1 MYGFFYRAQIEFIS
15 PPPRLLAHYSALLFV
30 VRLQF
35 SAFILYL
42 PPLRLESLG
51 VPCILILS
59 YARTTIRTQWW
70 FRLSCPKR
78 REPPPM
84 LHSSSLLPRL
94 SYGYMQ
100 QSTRHHVHVH
110 TAVWGKGKAKKVF
123 FPPSLPP
130 LYRERG
136 LQHGVFLLF
145 LLPPSLQLSDNEP
158 CCVFVRP
165 WDA

>member
-1 MYGFFYRAQIEFIS
+1 MYGFFSIGHKSNLF
-15 PPPRLLAHYSALLFV
+15 PPRLLAHYSALLFV

-110 TAVWGKGKAKKVF
+110 TAVWGKGKAKKSFFPSFPPTAVQRERAATRRLPP
-123 FPPSLPP
+123 FPPSSFAAAI
-130 LYRERG
+130 G
-136 LQHGVFLLF
+136 
-145 LLPPSLQLSDNEP
+145 
-158 CCVFVRP
+158 
-165 WDA
+165 

>member
-1 MYGFFYRAQIEFIS
+1 MYGFFSIGHKSNLF
-15 PPPRLLAHYSALLFV
+15 PPRLLAHYSALLLV

-51 VPCILILS
+51 VPCIMILS

-70 FRLSCPKR
+70 FRLSNPKR

-94 SYGYMQ
+94 SYA
-100 QSTRHHVHVH
+100 TIN
-110 TAVWGKGKAKKVF
+110 TAPCTHRCMGKGKAKKVF
-123 FPPSLPP
+123 F
-130 LYRERG
+130 
-136 LQHGVFLLF
+136 
-145 LLPPSLQLSDNEP
+145 LLPSHRCTEREGCNTASSS
-158 CCVFVRP
+158 FSSFSSS
-165 WDA
+165 AAAIG

>member
-1 MYGFFYRAQIEFIS
+1 MYGFFLSGTNRIYF
-15 PPPRLLAHYSALLFV
+15 PPRLLAHYSALLLV

-123 FPPSLPP
+123 FPPSPLPTAVQ
-130 LYRERG
+130 RERAATR
-136 LQHGVFLLF
+136 
-145 LLPPSLQLSDNEP
+145 LLPPFPPSSS
-158 CCVFVRP
+158 
-165 WDA
+165 AAGIG